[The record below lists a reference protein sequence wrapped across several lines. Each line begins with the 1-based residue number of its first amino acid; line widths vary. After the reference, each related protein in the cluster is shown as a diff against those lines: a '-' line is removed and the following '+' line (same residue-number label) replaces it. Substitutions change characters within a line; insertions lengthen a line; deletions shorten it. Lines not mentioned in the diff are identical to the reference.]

1 MTSPTHMP
9 EGYRKLLEKL
19 KAEGQLDEDPLPKGR
34 PCLNGDPRLNDERP
48 WLIPSPPAHVQIMEK
63 PKMNH
68 DYAHCLDLR
77 KSCPKSCFRAQLT
90 REVEERDDLKGI
102 PLTWTHFKGTDE
114 CKRKKKNGA
123 D

>member
-1 MTSPTHMP
+1 MMP

-19 KAEGQLDEDPLPKGR
+19 KAEGRLDEDPLPKGR
-34 PCLNGDPRLNDERP
+34 QCLNDERP
-48 WLIPSPPAHVQIMEK
+48 WLIPSPPAHVQIRKK

-68 DYAHCLDLR
+68 DYAHCLDLK

-90 REVEERDDLKGI
+90 RDVEERDDLKEV

-114 CKRKKKNGA
+114 CKRGKKN
-123 D
+123 DK